1 MHTNKFSV
9 FTTTTHT
16 RANIISKSCLAYRFL
31 PLFARRTLDRPSPV
45 TQDAARGLGFTL
57 EFVPQKQ
64 AVRQGHQGL
73 THVGREGE
81 EMFYYFIPRHAVT
94 GTVVLD
100 GQTHAVAGTG
110 WYDHEF
116 GGTIKPAGADDDK
129 PAESGMCR

>member
-1 MHTNKFSV
+1 LCKHYLNLLS
-9 FTTTTHT
+9 
-16 RANIISKSCLAYRFL
+16 RISFLASCRSPL
-31 PLFARRTLDRPSPV
+31 PRPTPPPPAA
-45 TQDAARGLGFTL
+45 QDAARGLGFTL

-100 GQTHAVAGTG
+100 GQTHAVAGNG

-129 PAESGMCR
+129 PAESGMRMSQS